1 MTTTRTYSTV
11 KDKNADI
18 ARLIKALG
26 RQSRNGDLSLTV
38 SAVALVA
45 TAITPVV
52 ETPRPHPRSKF
63 TWI

>member
-1 MTTTRTYSTV
+1 MTTTRTYGSL

-18 ARLIKALG
+18 TRLVKALG
-26 RQSRNGDLSLTV
+26 RQGRQGSLSLTV
-38 SAVALVA
+38 TAQALVA

-52 ETPRPHPRSKF
+52 ETSRPRGKF